1 MHVESMRPK
10 RGVVMRNRMI
20 GALVFLLILAG
31 TTLWHSA
38 RHGRRMP
45 RLPVQPAAV
54 PIQRAPAAPIQ
65 RAPDNSDKEVE
76 RVLRDGVSAFR
87 KMLDDSPNVGLI
99 TCTNTAH
106 CIAMVPG
113 LKVPTGIRINLY
125 VTMRGEASGEAG
137 RAGSGRSYY
146 YYEGAPSVEVQNKEA
161 DQWVLDADGNPT
173 PIP

>member
-1 MHVESMRPK
+1 
-10 RGVVMRNRMI
+10 
-20 GALVFLLILAG
+20 
-31 TTLWHSA
+31 
-38 RHGRRMP
+38 MP
-45 RLPVQPAAV
+45 TLPVQPA
-54 PIQRAPAAPIQ
+54 AAPIQ
-65 RAPDNSDKEVE
+65 RAPDNSDREVE

-87 KMLDDSPNVGLI
+87 KMLDNSDSVGLV
-99 TCTNTAH
+99 TCTNTAN

-137 RAGSGRSYY
+137 RAGSGRSYS
-146 YYEGAPSVEVQNKEA
+146 YYEGAPSVTVQNKEA